1 MDDTTEF
8 FDTLGVLDEM
18 EEIISTWENEE
29 EELVL
34 DLDDGDEKDAS
45 FRKLS

>member
-18 EEIISTWENEE
+18 EEIISTLENEE

-34 DLDDGDEKDAS
+34 DLDDGDEKDA
-45 FRKLS
+45 

>member
-1 MDDTTEF
+1 MDYTTEF

-18 EEIISTWENEE
+18 EEIISTLENEE

-34 DLDDGDEKDAS
+34 DLDDGDEKDA
-45 FRKLS
+45 

>member
-8 FDTLGVLDEM
+8 FDTLGVLDEI
-18 EEIISTWENEE
+18 EEIISTLENEE

-34 DLDDGDEKDAS
+34 DLDDGDEKDA
-45 FRKLS
+45 

>member
-18 EEIISTWENEE
+18 EEIISTLENEE

-34 DLDDGDEKDAS
+34 ALDDGDEKDA
-45 FRKLS
+45 

>member
-18 EEIISTWENEE
+18 EEIISTLENE

-34 DLDDGDEKDAS
+34 DLDDGDEKDA
-45 FRKLS
+45 

>member
-18 EEIISTWENEE
+18 EEIISTLENEEE

-34 DLDDGDEKDAS
+34 DLDDGDEKDA
-45 FRKLS
+45 

>member
-18 EEIISTWENEE
+18 EEIVSTLENEE

-34 DLDDGDEKDAS
+34 DLDDGDEKDA
-45 FRKLS
+45 

>member
-18 EEIISTWENEE
+18 AEIISTLENEE

-34 DLDDGDEKDAS
+34 DLDDGDEKDA
-45 FRKLS
+45 

>member
-18 EEIISTWENEE
+18 EEIISTLENEE

-34 DLDDGDEKDAS
+34 DFIVLINS
-45 FRKLS
+45 R

>member
-8 FDTLGVLDEM
+8 FDTLGLLDEM
-18 EEIISTWENEE
+18 EEIISTLENEE

-34 DLDDGDEKDAS
+34 DLDDGDEKDA
-45 FRKLS
+45 